1 MQKRVLGFVQK
12 ITSTLFRAAAATKPE
27 ISPHSFQLSKP
38 LFQTPTRSFAKT
50 IPLASEIET
59 LCELTDEELEALTAE
74 ASKKPGAFSIQTPL
88 QLQEKMI
95 RDLHEEKIAAIDDG
109 QAQIALD
116 AVARQYPTLKT
127 ALLKIDLETDE
138 MDSKIKSLLNLV
150 TIENNPE
157 AKPMVALL
165 LPCNFFDKKE
175 GKYGHFFTLYIDPK
189 KGLFLVDNNGDKYE
203 RTFCERDF
211 NKKDYSLQK
220 SAILESIFRCVRED
234 RDKFSFAK
242 DSPII
247 VQNNERETYDQKTI
261 CGFAAL
267 NMVAILAKS
276 ENPTAFLERID
287 VLNKEERAELFS
299 TTRILNAEEILPIL
313 ERDLTQQMTPRTK
326 AGSPYSTQLKKAAE
340 LKNEV

>member
-12 ITSTLFRAAAATKPE
+12 ITPPLFRAAAAAKPE
-27 ISPHSFQLSKP
+27 ISPYSLQVPNP
-38 LFQTPTRSFAKT
+38 LFQAPVRSFTKT
-50 IPLASEIET
+50 APLASGIET

-74 ASKKPGAFSIQTPL
+74 ESKTLGIFSIKTPL

-95 RDLHEEKIAAIDDG
+95 RDLHEEKIAAIDYK

-116 AVARQYPTLKT
+116 AVARQYPKLKT
-127 ALLKIDLETDE
+127 ALLKINLEADE

-150 TIENNPE
+150 IIENNPE

-203 RTFCERDF
+203 RTFCEHDF
-211 NKKDYSLQK
+211 NEKDYSLQK
-220 SAILESIFRCVRED
+220 GAILESIFRCVKED

-242 DSPII
+242 DSSII
-247 VQNNERETYDQKTI
+247 VQNNERETYDQKRI

-267 NMVAILAKS
+267 NMAAILAKS

-287 VLNKEERAELFS
+287 VLTREQRAELFS
-299 TTRILNAEEILPIL
+299 TTHILHTEEILPIL
-313 ERDLTQQMTPRTK
+313 ERDLAQQMTPK
-326 AGSPYSTQLKKAAE
+326 PEANSSYSTRLKEVKE
-340 LKNEV
+340 LENEV